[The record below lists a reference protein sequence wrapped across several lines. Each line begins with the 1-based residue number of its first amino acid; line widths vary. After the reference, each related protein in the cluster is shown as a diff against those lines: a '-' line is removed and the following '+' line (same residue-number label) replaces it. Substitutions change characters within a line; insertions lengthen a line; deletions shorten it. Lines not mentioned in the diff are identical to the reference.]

1 MSNVF
6 RQIKSADVHQR
17 PFKAYK
23 QYYVLSNNI
32 GTGHV
37 TQSGIYYDGR
47 IDQDGE
53 IPYITNSDGTN
64 MYVSWH
70 AVKQRFYDN
79 RSTALPEHV
88 LNPLNKRFLFISSS
102 TLTLPYNQVG
112 ERIKN
117 STFQVTSS
125 IGDLDIKLQDDGDGN
140 LVDPLIKK
148 EFFASS
154 SKNVFYMSFNDTY
167 QYYTE
172 YLNTTLGK
180 FSGSISYKLNG
191 SDRLASY
198 HGDLEIVPGVDIT
211 SSAYRKP
218 SGLAVNFIESGVTA
232 AGLGSQIRIPH
243 DDVFNRFGKCDD
255 WTISFWARNTLTIEG
270 ATETSTD
277 VILSKHALTSKLT
290 YQASR
295 GQQSYA
301 DFSIANLNTNVSES
315 NIRVP
320 FHVTLASGPDYQ
332 KLTME
337 ASDGINNIKG
347 SVAGNPL
354 PAVNQTCEVSSNH
367 WCHWTIRNSGSLLQ
381 IFANAES
388 HGGNSGSLPD
398 GPTANAADVT
408 FGSRTKEGGAIGA
421 ETTNISLAEVRMY
434 DYAVNEAGI
443 QSLANRVYGEVGS
456 ERSSLYQTN
465 VVGNVFHRNGQAVV
479 SSVLPQYHS
488 GSGIFGDDHTWNAR
502 YRGTHTIYENQAF
515 VRVPKDILNVSMNPS
530 ATYTPVT
537 DGNDACS
544 PTQNNLLPGEVRK
557 DLFISGTLKPY
568 ITTIGLYNDESQLVA
583 VGKLA
588 QPIQKRDDVDMN
600 FVVRWDY

>member
-88 LNPLNKRFLFISSS
+88 LNPLNERFLFVSSS

-117 STFQVTSS
+117 GTFQVTSS
-125 IGDLDIKLQDDGDGN
+125 IGDLDIKLRDDGDGN
-140 LVDPLIKK
+140 LIDPLIEKQH
-148 EFFASS
+148 FASS
-154 SKNVFYMSFNDTY
+154 SKNMFYMSFNDTY
-167 QYYTE
+167 QYYQQ
-172 YLNTTLGK
+172 YFNTSMGQ
-180 FSGSISYKLNG
+180 FSGSISYKVNG
-191 SDRLASY
+191 SKRLASY
-198 HGDLEIVPGVDIT
+198 HGDMEIVPGVDIT
-211 SSAYRKP
+211 GSAHKEP
-218 SGLAVNFIESGVTA
+218 SGLGVNFIESGMSA

-255 WTISFWARNTLTIEG
+255 WTISFWARNTLTADG
-270 ATETSTD
+270 ATEISTD
-277 VILSKHALTSKLT
+277 VILSKHALTKQLK
-290 YQASR
+290 YQPSR
-295 GQQSYA
+295 GMQSFQ
-301 DFSIANLNTNVSES
+301 DFTMLNANKTVSGS

-320 FHVTLASGPDYQ
+320 FHVTLASGGNYQ

-337 ASDGINNIKG
+337 ASDGTNNIKG
-347 SVAGNPL
+347 SVAGNPY
-354 PAVNQTCEVSSNH
+354 PAVDHQAAVSANN

-388 HGGNSGSLPD
+388 HGGNSGSLPA
-398 GPTANAADVT
+398 GPTANAADLT
-408 FGSRTKEGGAIGA
+408 FGSRTKEQR
-421 ETTNISLAEVRMY
+421 ETVNISLAEVRMY
-434 DYAVNEAGI
+434 DYAVNQEGI
-443 QSLANRVYGEVGS
+443 TSLANRDYGVS
-456 ERSSLYQTN
+456 DAKRASLYQTN